1 MAPRLLYV
9 EGVGRNGSTRRS
21 GNCDLCYLAARN
33 VEIPAG
39 KLADLEVR
47 TRDEEKLGDVDGIII
62 EPSARR
68 VRYLVVRSGRFRKG
82 RYLLPVEN
90 LPCLDRSHG
99 ALRVDEPA
107 ADIER
112 EAFDAD
118 SVRPFT
124 DEDVI
129 TVMFAP
135 TAA

>member
-1 MAPRLLYV
+1 M
-9 EGVGRNGSTRRS
+9 GRNGSTRRS
-21 GNCDLCYLAARN
+21 AGSDLCYLAARN

-47 TRDEEKLGDVDGIII
+47 TRDEEKLGDVDGVII

-68 VRYLVVRSGRFRKG
+68 VRYLVVKTGRFRKG

-90 LPCLDRSHG
+90 LPQLDRSCH
-99 ALRVDEPA
+99 ALRLHEPA
-107 ADIER
+107 CEIER
-112 EAFDAD
+112 EAFDAE

>member
-1 MAPRLLYV
+1 
-9 EGVGRNGSTRRS
+9 VGRNGSTRRS
-21 GNCDLCYLAARN
+21 GGSDLCYLAARN

-47 TRDEEKLGDVDGIII
+47 TRDEEKLGDIDGVLI

-68 VRYLVVRSGRFRKG
+68 VRYLVVKSGRFLKG

-90 LPCLDRSHG
+90 LPQLDRSCG
-99 ALRVDEPA
+99 ALRLDEPA
-107 ADIER
+107 AYVER
-112 EAFDAD
+112 EAFDAE

>member
-1 MAPRLLYV
+1 M
-9 EGVGRNGSTRRS
+9 GTNGSTRRNGAS
-21 GNCDLCYLAARN
+21 DLCYLEARN

-47 TRDEEKLGDVDGIII
+47 TCDEEKLGDVDGVII

-68 VRYLVVRSGRFRKG
+68 VRYLVVKSGRFRKG
-82 RYLLPVEN
+82 RYLLPVEH
-90 LPCLDRSHG
+90 LAQLDRARH
-99 ALRVDEPA
+99 ALRLHEPA
-107 ADIER
+107 ADVER
-112 EAFDAD
+112 EAFDAE

>member
-1 MAPRLLYV
+1 M
-9 EGVGRNGSTRRS
+9 
-21 GNCDLCYLAARN
+21 
-33 VEIPAG
+33 G

-47 TRDEEKLGDVDGIII
+47 TCDEEKLGNVDGVII

-68 VRYLVVRSGRFRKG
+68 VRYLVVKSGRFRKG
-82 RYLLPVEN
+82 RYLLPVEH
-90 LPCLDRSHG
+90 LPQLDQSSR
-99 ALRVDEPA
+99 ALRLDEPA
-107 ADIER
+107 AQVER
-112 EAFDAD
+112 EAFDAE